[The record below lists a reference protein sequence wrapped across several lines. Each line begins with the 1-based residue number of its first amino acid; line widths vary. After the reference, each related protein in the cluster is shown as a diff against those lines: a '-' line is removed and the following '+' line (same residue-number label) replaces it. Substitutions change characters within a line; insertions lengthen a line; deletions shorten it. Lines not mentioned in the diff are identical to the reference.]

1 MAFSACGR
9 AEAAA
14 RTQQQRPMA
23 VPVKGTFR
31 RRVQDAAVAATVT
44 VQEVQGTPARQPRQP
59 LAVACAQ
66 PLRAAGARAYTII
79 SPSGTASH
87 GILANTR
94 VQGGARGGPA
104 CVTAGH
110 TLKNGS
116 RRGALRFSLACY
128 TSDEKGAYARTPPGC
143 GADQSRQVPTRPG
156 HVVNY
161 YVPTA
166 FVPSRFAKITTQ
178 FQLRVCP

>member
-14 RTQQQRPMA
+14 RTQQQRPTA

-44 VQEVQGTPARQPRQP
+44 VQGVQGTPARQPRQP

-128 TSDEKGAYARTPPGC
+128 KVHTHAPLLDAEQTSLDK
-143 GADQSRQVPTRPG
+143 SRPDLDTWSITMFQQHSCQAVPRK
-156 HVVNY
+156 V
-161 YVPTA
+161 
-166 FVPSRFAKITTQ
+166 
-178 FQLRVCP
+178 QLSSN